1 MKDIEE
7 LLRMTERPQD
17 YTDEE
22 IEQLMDD
29 PDMRAYYEL
38 MVSAEAG
45 FAQRKVKRAKSMTL
59 WKIAAMFVGILML
72 SGIAIA
78 AIHMV
83 KSNSGGDLKSP
94 NQEMQMTNSRQQT
107 GVPAEE
113 TPKDSIRTFEN
124 AELQQILSELAG
136 YYHVGVDYRNEQTR
150 HIRLYTKWDTSAPL
164 SEMIERL
171 NNFEKV
177 NIHLTNNQIIAE

>member
-22 IEQLMDD
+22 IRQLMDD

-38 MVSAEAG
+38 MISAEAG
-45 FAQRKVKRAKSMTL
+45 FTQRKAKRAKSMTL
-59 WKIAAMFVGILML
+59 WKIAAMFVGILLL

-78 AIHMV
+78 AVHMV
-83 KSNSGGDLKSP
+83 KSNSTGELKSP
-94 NQEMQMTNSRQQT
+94 TQEVQITNSHQQPT
-107 GVPAEE
+107 EE
-113 TPKDSIRTFEN
+113 MPQDSIRTFEN
-124 AELQQILSELAG
+124 VELQQILSELASH
-136 YYHVGVDYRNEQTR
+136 YHVGVDYRNEQAR
-150 HIRLYTKWDTSAPL
+150 HIRLYTKWDTTAPL
-164 SEMIERL
+164 SQMIERL

-177 NIHLTNNQIIAE
+177 SIRLTNNQIIAE